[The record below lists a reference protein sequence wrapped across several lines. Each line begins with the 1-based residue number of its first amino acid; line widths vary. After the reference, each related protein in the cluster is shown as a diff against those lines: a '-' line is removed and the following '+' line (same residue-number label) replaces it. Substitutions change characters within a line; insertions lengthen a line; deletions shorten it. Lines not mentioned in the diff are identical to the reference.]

1 MGRSIRD
8 VIARLPD
15 ERKAKVEA
23 SAQQKA
29 KEMIA
34 EANSLNALRKAL
46 GETQVQVGKTL
57 GIQQNAVSQ
66 LEKRTD
72 IYVSTLQKYVKALGM
87 ELEITLVNKNGT
99 RIPLPNFRPWE
110 ASPSLDKRSNPRPR
124 PKVTGAVKTS
134 ATTKSTKKKTTV

>member
-1 MGRSIRD
+1 MGRSIQD
-8 VIARLPD
+8 VIADLPD
-15 ERKAKVEA
+15 EQKAKIEA

-34 EANSLNALRKAL
+34 EAKTLNALRKAL

-72 IYVSTLQKYVKALGM
+72 LYLSTLQKYVKALGM
-87 ELEITLVNKNGT
+87 ELEITLVHKNGT
-99 RIPLPNFRPWE
+99 RTPLPNFRPWE
-110 ASPSLDKRSNPRPR
+110 ACPSLDTPSNPAPL
-124 PKVTGAVKTS
+124 PKVTRAAKPT
-134 ATTKSTKKKTTV
+134 AAANAAKKKNTV